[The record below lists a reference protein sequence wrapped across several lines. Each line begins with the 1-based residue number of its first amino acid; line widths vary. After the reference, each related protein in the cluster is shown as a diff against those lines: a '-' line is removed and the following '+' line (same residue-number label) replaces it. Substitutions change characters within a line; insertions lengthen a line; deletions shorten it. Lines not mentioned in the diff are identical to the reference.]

1 MIKIYA
7 EYNKKHITD
16 ITPFCKSV
24 SISGDKEQC
33 SRRLEVSLLYSIFDR
48 NHETTQIN
56 PGTKVWVIL
65 NGEKIFSGIVFDRS
79 LSSSNQEIQFTAF
92 DYLIY
97 LLQNTVTYNFNK
109 MPASK
114 AVEKIIKDL
123 GISFNRIPNINIP
136 ITRLISDQSAY
147 EAIIGI
153 YTEIYKQNGKK
164 YMLVADDTKISVI
177 EKGVVVTDF
186 VIKSTRTDSETNT
199 VLGLEYKDTM
209 SNMINRVMIYDDNG
223 KFIGKVEDSKLF
235 SYYGILQRTFQKEE
249 GKSPYSMA
257 KTMLHGID
265 RDISIESIGNWSC
278 RTGYGVNTKIFYLD
292 NLQTNILYIDADTH
306 TWEVATGKYTMN
318 LTLNYE
324 NKMDIKEV

>member
-7 EYNKKHITD
+7 EYNKKYITD

-56 PGTKVWVIL
+56 PGTKVWVTL

-79 LSSSNQEIQFTAF
+79 LSSSSQEIQFTAF

-123 GISFNRIPNINIP
+123 GINFNRIPNINIP

-147 EAIIGI
+147 EAIMGI

-177 EKGVVVTDF
+177 EKGAVVTDF
-186 VIKSTRTDSETNT
+186 VINSTRNDSETNT

-209 SNMINRVMIYDDNG
+209 SSMVNRVMIYDDNG

-235 SYYGILQRTFQKEE
+235 SYFGILQRTCQKED
-249 GKSPYSMA
+249 GKSPYAMA
-257 KTMLHGID
+257 KTMLHGVD
-265 RDISIESIGNWSC
+265 RDVSIESIGNWSC
-278 RTGYGVNTKIFYLD
+278 RTGYAVNTKIFYLD

-324 NKMDIKEV
+324 NKMDIKEG